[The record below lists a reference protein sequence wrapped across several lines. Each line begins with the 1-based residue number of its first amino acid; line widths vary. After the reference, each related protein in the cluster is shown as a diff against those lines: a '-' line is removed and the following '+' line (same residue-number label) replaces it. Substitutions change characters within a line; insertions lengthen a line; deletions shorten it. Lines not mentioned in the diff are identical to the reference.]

1 MLTRTE
7 GIVLRTQDYGEADLI
22 VTFITPDRG
31 IIKLFAKSPRKTKS
45 RFGSSLEPL
54 THSRI
59 AFWGKEQANLPKI
72 TQSDIINS
80 FHQLR
85 EDYECFVNVSRLI
98 EMILALTPPGM
109 GNKQIFSFLLNVL
122 ELLIASVPADRDA
135 LHLIT
140 RIRFLALSGCAPRL
154 SGCGRCGAKSHD
166 FYPDA
171 GTVLCAGCVIKK
183 GEAGKPF
190 IRISSKTVQFYTHTI
205 EWPIM
210 KSNRLRPDSA
220 TLQALSQLIDR
231 HLGYMLSRRLRSA
244 EFPAP
249 STGVHAG

>member
-7 GIVLRTQDYGEADLI
+7 GIVLRTQEFGEADLI
-22 VTFITPDRG
+22 VTYLTPDRG
-31 IIKLFAKSPRKTKS
+31 IVKAFAKSPRRTKS

-54 THSRI
+54 THARI
-59 AFWGKEQANLPKI
+59 SLWGKEQTALPRI
-72 TQSDIINS
+72 TQSDIANS
-80 FHQLR
+80 FHRVR
-85 EDYECFVNVSRLI
+85 EDYDSFINVSKLV

-109 GNKQIFSFLLNVL
+109 VNKQIFSFLLNVL
-122 ELLIASVPADRDA
+122 ELLIAFDASDRSS

-154 SGCGRCGAKSHD
+154 AGCGRCGAKSHD

-171 GTVLCAGCVIKK
+171 GSVLCAGCVIKK

-190 IRISSKTVQFYTHTI
+190 MRINSKTIQFYNHTI

-210 KSNRLRPDSA
+210 KSNRLRPDA
-220 TLQALSQLIDR
+220 GTLQALSQLIDR
-231 HLGYMLSRRLRSA
+231 HLDYMLSGRLRSL
-244 EFPAP
+244 EFSA
-249 STGVHAG
+249 HAAKARA